1 MTQEERKKATAARQK
16 RWKMKA
22 KTEAASKAATRS
34 MEVAAY
40 LQKADKKASKPN
52 RIEHV
57 QRARLFNGMYYWIKT
72 MAKSLPALAHWRD
85 ANHDKNKKDDWR
97 WARRWLREN
106 LD

>member
-1 MTQEERKKATAARQK
+1 MTPKERKAAKAARQK
-16 RWKMKA
+16 RWMMKA
-22 KTEAASKAATRS
+22 ETKAACK
-34 MEVAAY
+34 AA
-40 LQKADKKASKPN
+40 LLSKDFAACVHKADKKASNPN
-52 RIEHV
+52 APEHI

-85 ANHDKNKKDDWR
+85 ANHDKDKKDDWR